1 MNDTTHK
8 IMLISL
14 TVLSTVLAAA
24 LILILEAE
32 RGYGLL

>member
-8 IMLISL
+8 IKLITL

>member
-8 IMLISL
+8 IKLVTL
-14 TVLSTVLAAA
+14 TVLSTVLSAA
-24 LILILEAE
+24 LIVILEAE